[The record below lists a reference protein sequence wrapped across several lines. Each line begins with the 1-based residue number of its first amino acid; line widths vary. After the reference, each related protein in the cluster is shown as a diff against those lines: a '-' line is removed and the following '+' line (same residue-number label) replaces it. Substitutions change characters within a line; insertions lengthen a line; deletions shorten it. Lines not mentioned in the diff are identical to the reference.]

1 MVEMYEADRAA
12 LREAEELD
20 LDGDGQ
26 IDEMELRCL
35 RSPLYPDFPHT
46 LTPSTPST
54 PSTPHTLTLTPSHP
68 HFPTPTHHPPHTLTP
83 SNPTP
88 SHSHSLYTL
97 IPHPPPL
104 HSLTPNREF
113 LLEKRKDNSL
123 RKDIVC
129 NPDALMT
136 KYDKEEKG

>member
-1 MVEMYEADRAA
+1 MTTVGYGDCYPVTIGGKIVTSMTMVSGVLILALPITVVGSNFQAMVEMYEADRAA

-26 IDEMELRCL
+26 IDEMEL
-35 RSPLYPDFPHT
+35 
-46 LTPSTPST
+46 
-54 PSTPHTLTLTPSHP
+54 
-68 HFPTPTHHPPHTLTP
+68 
-83 SNPTP
+83 
-88 SHSHSLYTL
+88 
-97 IPHPPPL
+97 
-104 HSLTPNREF
+104 REF

-136 KYDKEEKG
+136 KYDKEEKGWLFLDEFTALKKDVI

>member
-26 IDEMELRCL
+26 IDEMELR
-35 RSPLYPDFPHT
+35 
-46 LTPSTPST
+46 
-54 PSTPHTLTLTPSHP
+54 
-68 HFPTPTHHPPHTLTP
+68 
-83 SNPTP
+83 
-88 SHSHSLYTL
+88 
-97 IPHPPPL
+97 
-104 HSLTPNREF
+104 EF
-113 LLEKRKDNSL
+113 LLEKRKENAL

-129 NPDALMT
+129 NPDALLT